1 MFVTLPNELLKGV
14 PSLVLTAVLAFFFF
28 EMGRNGEVFH
38 LIFTLLFIFLLAVT
52 VSVCGHIQK
61 RYKTRIIP
69 LNLVDFSNRYVMG
82 LLIGSITVGMLFFSF
97 WFLAQLIDFIEFLL

>member
-14 PSLVLTAVLAFFFF
+14 PSLVLTAILAFFLKWVGMEKFF
-28 EMGRNGEVFH
+28 I
-38 LIFTLLFIFLLAVT
+38 LFTLLFIFLLAVA
-52 VSVCGHIQK
+52 VSVCGLIQK

-69 LNLVDFSNRYVMG
+69 LILVDFSNRYVMG

-97 WFLAQLIDFIEFLL
+97 WFLAQLIDFIEFLM